1 MPYRNVV
8 VGTDGSETAAVALEK
23 AAAIAE
29 MSGGEVIILHAYRR
43 MPAIGDV
50 SAAVAVPDPFRHGPG
65 RKGFTGPR
73 AKAGERS
80 AL

>member
-1 MPYRNVV
+1 MFSKIL

-29 MSGGEVIILHAYRR
+29 MSGGAVIILHAYRT

-50 SAAVAVPDPFRHGPG
+50 SAAVALPDPFRHGRG